1 MPSEIYTEKR
11 PWGSFTR
18 LAHKKK
24 CTVKIIE
31 VKPRQMLSLQ
41 YHLHRVELWIA
52 LDSGIKVQ
60 VGNKQK
66 MLPKGKMI
74 TIPKKAKHRL
84 IGGSKTARILEIS
97 TGNVRESD
105 IVRLE
110 DNYGR
115 IKKKPWR

>member
-1 MPSEIYTEKR
+1 MPAEIYTEKR

-31 VKPRQMLSLQ
+31 VRPRQMLSLQ
-41 YHLHRVELWIA
+41 SHCLRSELWVA
-52 LDSGIKVQ
+52 LDPGIRVQ
-60 VGNKQK
+60 VGNSTK
-66 MLPKGKMI
+66 PFPVGKTI

-84 IGGSKTARILEIS
+84 IGGPKKARVLEIS
-97 TGNVRESD
+97 FGDVRESD

-110 DNYGR
+110 DSYGR
-115 IKKKPWR
+115 VKKR